1 MKVEA
6 DSFSGARIY
15 PGTGKLYARID
26 NRIFRFF
33 NGKSESLFL
42 QRKNPRKIG
51 WTVLFRRMHK
61 KGASEEAAKRRTRK
75 TVKVQRA
82 VVGASLDDIR
92 KRQRPEARAQLRTES
107 LAQRKQKKAASDE
120 AKKAAKAKVQQQ
132 QNQQQKVSKVQT
144 KGAAGKGR

>member
-26 NRIFRFF
+26 NRVFRFF

-61 KGASEEAAKRRTRK
+61 KGASEETAKRRTRK

-82 VVGASLDDIR
+82 VVGASIEDIR
-92 KRQRPEARAQLRTES
+92 KRQRPEARAQLRQES
-107 LAQRKQKKAASDE
+107 VAQRKDKKAATDA
-120 AKKAAKAKVQQQ
+120 AKKAAKAKAGQQQ
-132 QNQQQKVSKVQT
+132 QQQKVAKIQS
-144 KGAAGKGR
+144 KGAGKSGR

>member
-1 MKVEA
+1 MKVEL
-6 DSFSGARIY
+6 DSFSGAKIY
-15 PGTGKLYARID
+15 PGTGKLYVRVD

-61 KGASEEAAKRRTRK
+61 KGISEETAKKRSRK

-82 VVGASLDDIR
+82 IVGASLDDIK
-92 KRQRPEARAQLRTES
+92 KRQRPEARAAARTES
-107 LAQRKQKKAASDE
+107 IKQRKDKKVASE
-120 AKKAAKAKVQQQ
+120 SAKKAAKANSAGKAQQS
-132 QNQQQKVSKVQT
+132 KVSKLQS
-144 KGAAGKGR
+144 KGAKPSVR

>member
-1 MKVEA
+1 MTTVLT
-6 DSFSGARIY
+6 IVQ
-15 PGTGKLYARID
+15 GTGKLYVRVD

-61 KGASEEAAKRRTRK
+61 KGISEETAKKRSRK

-82 VVGASLDDIR
+82 IVGASLDDIK
-92 KRQRPEARAQLRTES
+92 KRQRPEARAAARTES
-107 LAQRKQKKAASDE
+107 LKQRKDKKVASE
-120 AKKAAKAKVQQQ
+120 AAKKAAKANAGAKAQQS
-132 QNQQQKVSKVQT
+132 KVSKLVRLADSYS
-144 KGAAGKGR
+144 KRERDD